1 MTSLSTAA
9 RDLVLRTN
17 INFAISS
24 TNSLLQDQSKFIN
37 SEDVI
42 SQRIIYALSD
52 EKSVR
57 EIHFLNSSSI
67 NNSFA
72 SFVSIHL
79 CAIKIIGSLVTD
91 DTLMALAEN
100 CPKLEYISLVDCSS
114 HPKFQ
119 GINWFLQK
127 CKSLKYFDLAY
138 HSVNWQSRLD
148 LKRIH
153 PNGEF
158 INVPSLDEYLQKQDD
173 DDTVWV

>member
-1 MTSLSTAA
+1 MTSLSTEA
-9 RDLVLRTN
+9 RDLILRTN

-24 TNSLLQDQSKFIN
+24 TNSILQDQSKFIN

-67 NNSFA
+67 NNNFA
-72 SFVSIHL
+72 FFVSIHL
-79 CAIKIIGSLVTD
+79 YALKIIGSLITD
-91 DTLMALAEN
+91 DALMALAEN
-100 CPKLEYISLVDCSS
+100 CPKLEYISLVGCSS
-114 HPKFQ
+114 YPNFQ

-127 CKSLKYFDLAY
+127 CKSLKYCELSD
-138 HSVNWQSRLD
+138 HSVNWRNRMD
-148 LKRIH
+148 LKRIY
-153 PNGEF
+153 PNVEF